1 MLHACGDVSGQGG
14 GDYGGYKFAPRM
26 WSCFYAR
33 LSASGDD
40 SVCSTHVEMFPFFT
54 GMTTWRERLLHACG
68 DVSEVYRLPS
78 GSRAFAPRMWRCFRA
93 GIRDVGAARVC
104 STHVE
109 MFPPTASWS
118 GCRMG
123 LLHACG
129 DVSVNVSHYVITVR
143 FAPRMWRCCILN
155 SENG

>member
-1 MLHACGDVSGQGG
+1 MSPLEWA
-14 GDYGGYKFAPRM
+14 FAPRM
-26 WSCFYAR
+26 WRCFWYIR
-33 LSASGDD
+33 PGLPPSH
-40 SVCSTHVEMFPFFT
+40 VCSTHVELFLCKALCIRRRL
-54 GMTTWRERLLHACG
+54 GLLHACG

-155 SENG
+155 SEKWIISPKI